1 MEPESM
7 VHALEQIHALLEP
20 GGILINIQPEGEL
33 VEFYAVLNTGE
44 QFIGYM
50 LETDD
55 YIEYFQ
61 AIEAI
66 ETATGMGLFQSE
78 KVDTFEFRAH
88 AASFDEMKT
97 FLEENW
103 SDAVITDEVIASAKK
118 LEDKHGVY
126 KTILREK
133 VKVSLFR
140 SI

>member
-1 MEPESM
+1 M

-33 VEFYAVLNTGE
+33 VEFYAVLDTGE

-55 YIEYFQ
+55 YVEYFQ
-61 AIEAI
+61 AKDAI
-66 ETATGMGLFQSE
+66 ETATGMGMFQNE
-78 KVDTFEFRAH
+78 KVACFEFCVH
-88 AASFDEMKT
+88 AESFKEMKT
-97 FLEENW
+97 YLEENW
-103 SDAVITDEVIASAKK
+103 SDAVITDEVVASAKN
-118 LEDKHGVY
+118 LEDKHGAY

-133 VKVSLFR
+133 VKLSLLG

>member
-1 MEPESM
+1 M

-20 GGILINIQPEGEL
+20 GGVLINIQPEGEL
-33 VEFYAVLNTGE
+33 VEFYAVLNAGE

-61 AIEAI
+61 AIDAI
-66 ETATGMGLFQSE
+66 ETATGMGLFQRE

-88 AASFDEMKT
+88 ASSFDEMKT

-103 SDAVITDEVIASAKK
+103 SDAVITDEVIASAKNM
-118 LEDKHGVY
+118 EDKHGVY

-133 VKVSLFR
+133 VKLSLLR